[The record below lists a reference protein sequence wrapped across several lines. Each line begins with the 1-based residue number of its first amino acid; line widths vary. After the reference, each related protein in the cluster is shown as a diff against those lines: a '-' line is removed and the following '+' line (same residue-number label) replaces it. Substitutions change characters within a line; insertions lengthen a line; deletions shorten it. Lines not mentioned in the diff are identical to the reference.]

1 MNSILQARNTVRD
14 FFYGGA
20 SLCPSISRGKG
31 REGGREGGYECLRLM
46 GLICAVQNVVLQS
59 VIILMYKNM
68 GVPVYLSVCLS
79 VCVNNIIWSHGDCC
93 QLPFLL

>member
-1 MNSILQARNTVRD
+1 MSQYIS
-14 FFYGGA
+14 GG
-20 SLCPSISRGKG
+20 RGGK
-31 REGGREGGYECLRLM
+31 EGGGGMNACVSWGSFVLSRTE
-46 GLICAVQNVVLQS
+46 ICCVVLQS